1 MEGDRLV
8 FTLGTVCDTEAD
20 GSHYDIDT
28 QMKPN
33 SGKELTQ
40 RAECSGPQEFPPSGT
55 PKHAPISSYQDSSAQ
70 RSSLTYLAARRG
82 SRWGLGIIPSY
93 PQHTHT
99 RTERERNHV
108 SPG

>member
-20 GSHYDIDT
+20 GSYDDRDT

-40 RAECSGPQEFPPSGT
+40 RAECSGPQEFPPPPSGT
-55 PKHAPISSYQDSSAQ
+55 PKHAPISS
-70 RSSLTYLAARRG
+70 
-82 SRWGLGIIPSY
+82 
-93 PQHTHT
+93 
-99 RTERERNHV
+99 
-108 SPG
+108 